1 MKRKGNN
8 ELEPITDADITRIK
22 DQIKMILKSGQEHY
36 DLMLKAYQGETKTMK
51 KDMPRT
57 FFISDWF
64 KKKGVDEKEFIS
76 YLSNVISRKYG
87 YTKKGVNYFKVTSI
101 LGL

>member
-57 FFISDWF
+57 FFISDWIR
-64 KKKGVDEKEFIS
+64 KRGGEPADYIS
-76 YLSNVISRKYG
+76 YMSCIFDKKYG
-87 YTKKGVNYFKVTSI
+87 HTKKGVNYFKVTSI